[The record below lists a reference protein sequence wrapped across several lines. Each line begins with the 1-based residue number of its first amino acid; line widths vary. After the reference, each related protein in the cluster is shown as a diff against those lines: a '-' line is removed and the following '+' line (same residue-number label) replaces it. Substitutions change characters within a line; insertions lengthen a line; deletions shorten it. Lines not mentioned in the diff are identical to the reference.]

1 MIWAVLNCK
10 GGVGKTTSALLLAA
24 AAAKQGHTTLV
35 ADADPQGT
43 ASQWSALATKKRRTP
58 ALPGASGQHRHHGGT
73 AHHHRRP

>member
-35 ADADPQGT
+35 ADADPL
-43 ASQWSALATKKRRTP
+43 SRVLDK
-58 ALPGASGQHRHHGGT
+58 
-73 AHHHRRP
+73 

>member
-35 ADADPQGT
+35 ADADPDYQT
-43 ASQWSALATKKRRTP
+43 RRRERRETLRATLRAAQQHVRT
-58 ALPGASGQHRHHGGT
+58 H
-73 AHHHRRP
+73 

>member
-35 ADADPQGT
+35 ADADPPGHRIPVVSPGNQ
-43 ASQWSALATKKRRTP
+43 KRRTP